1 MVRAAVRRPERSLP
15 GATEIVEVTDLR
27 AEPDWRQVLDGI
39 DCVIHAAG
47 LAHVWP
53 IGEADWGDY
62 FRTNTLASENLA
74 WAAADNGVRRFV
86 YVSSVK
92 VNGEATKGTAFR
104 ASDEPAPQD
113 VYGLS
118 KWLGERAVLR
128 IAGRTRLQAVI
139 IRPPLVYGP
148 GVRGNFLRLMRLIDA
163 GFPLPVA
170 SISNVRSL
178 VSVWNLCDLLI
189 HVLESRPRPDGVWMV
204 SDGEDLST
212 PELIRR
218 LARAMKRR
226 PRLIGMPPGALLG
239 CARLLGRREEY
250 VRLCGSLA
258 VDAGETRRRLEWQ
271 PPISVDEGMERTA
284 AWYAEE
290 VGRRDR

>member
-1 MVRAAVRRPERSLP
+1 MVRAAVRRPQRTVS
-15 GATEIVEVTDLR
+15 GAAEIVEVTDLR
-27 AEPDWRQVLDGI
+27 AEQNWRQMLDGV

-47 LAHVWP
+47 RAHVWP

-104 ASDEPAPQD
+104 AGDEPAPQD

-118 KWLGERAVLR
+118 KWLGEQVVLR
-128 IAGRTRLQAVI
+128 IGGRTRMQAVV

-163 GFPLPVA
+163 GFPLPLA
-170 SISNVRSL
+170 SINNVRSL
-178 VSVWNLCDLLI
+178 VNVWNLCDLLV
-189 HVLESRPRPDGVWMV
+189 HVLESRTGPDEVWMA

-226 PRLIGMPPGALLG
+226 PRLIGVSPGALLG
-239 CARLLGRREEY
+239 CARLLGRGAEY
-250 VRLCGSLA
+250 ARLCGSLA
-258 VDAGETRRRLEWQ
+258 VDASETRLRLGWQ

-290 VGRRDR
+290 AGRR

>member
-1 MVRAAVRRPERSLP
+1 MRQRERSVP
-15 GATEIVEVTDLR
+15 GAAEIVETADLGAR
-27 AEPDWRQVLDGI
+27 RDWREMLDGI
-39 DCVIHAAG
+39 DCIIHAAG
-47 LAHVWP
+47 RAHVWP
-53 IGEADWGDY
+53 IGEADWREY

-74 WAAADNGVRRFV
+74 WAAADHGVRRFV

-92 VNGEATKGTAFR
+92 VNGEATQGTAFR
-104 ASDEPAPQD
+104 AADEPAPQD

-118 KWLGERAVLR
+118 KWLGEQVVLR
-128 IAGRTRLQAVI
+128 IASRTRMQAVI

-148 GVRGNFLRLMRLIDA
+148 GVRGNFLRLMRLIDK
-163 GFPLPVA
+163 GVPLPLA

-178 VSVWNLCDLLI
+178 VNVWNLCDLLI
-189 HVLESRPRPDGVWMV
+189 HVLESRTGPDEVWMV

-218 LARAMKRR
+218 LARAMRRR
-226 PRLIGMPPGALLG
+226 PRLLSVPAGALLG
-239 CARLLGRREEY
+239 CARLLGKRAEY
-250 VRLCGSLA
+250 TRLCGSLV
-258 VDAGETRRRLEWQ
+258 VDASETRRRLDWQ

-290 VGRRDR
+290 IGRRDR